1 MDLEP
6 RVGYKDVLPALRAY
20 MVASRVY
27 GCIRNNK
34 ADLMRYLPTARV
46 LALALVIILI
56 ACANAASVY
65 AAENQPLRVAVAAD
79 MRFAF
84 EEIVVAFRKERPE
97 IQVSASYGSSGNF
110 YAQLSN
116 RAPFDLFLSAD
127 VDYPRRLIREGRA
140 LAESEFMYGVGRI
153 VLWVP
158 QSSTVDVEKLGIQA
172 MLDPS
177 VRKIAIAN
185 PRYAPY
191 GRAAEAAMK
200 SLGVYEKVKDR
211 LVLGDSIIQTAQFVE
226 SGAADIGIIS
236 HTLTLRPPLA
246 GKGRSWMVPLDAYPR
261 REQGGV
267 ILSWTEHRE
276 AAEALR
282 AFVLSDKGKAIL
294 RSYGFSE

>member
-1 MDLEP
+1 
-6 RVGYKDVLPALRAY
+6 
-20 MVASRVY
+20 
-27 GCIRNNK
+27 
-34 ADLMRYLPTARV
+34 MRYRLKARV
-46 LALALVIILI
+46 LALVLVIILVG
-56 ACANAASVY
+56 CANAASVY
-65 AAENQPLRVAVAAD
+65 AAESQTLRVAVAAD

-84 EEIVVAFRKERPE
+84 EDIVAAFREQRPE
-97 IQVSASYGSSGNF
+97 IEVSAAYGSSGNF

-140 LAESEFMYGVGRI
+140 VAGTDFIYAVGQI
-153 VLWVP
+153 VIWVP
-158 QSSTVDVEKLGIQA
+158 RSSSVDVEKLGMQA
-172 MLDPS
+172 LLDPS

-200 SLGVYEKVKDR
+200 NLGVYDKVKDR
-211 LVLGDSIIQTAQFVE
+211 LVLGDSIIQTAQFVD

-236 HTLTLRPPLA
+236 HSLSLRPPLA
-246 GKGRSWMVPLDAYPR
+246 GKGRSWIVPRDAYPR

-282 AFVLSDKGKAIL
+282 AFMLSDKGKAIL